1 MWVVSQC
8 GKSTASTINESTMAT
23 RVLAFEAL
31 DFKTRE
37 AATLATMEKQ
47 PGVRGD
53 NSNITNVRRFAR
65 TRARTPIADR
75 WRDKDDDVPPA
86 EFGHRDKRRRNGN

>member
-23 RVLAFEAL
+23 RCLAFEAL
-31 DFKTRE
+31 DFKARE
-37 AATLATMEKQ
+37 AARMATWEKQ

-53 NSNITNVRRFAR
+53 NSNVTFMKKYAR

-75 WRDKDDDVPPA
+75 WRDIDDDAPPA
-86 EFGHRDKRRRNGN
+86 EFGHRDKRQRNGE